1 MKKENAY
8 LTVEA
13 ALVFPMV
20 LGAVLFVVYM
30 LLFQYD
36 RCLFEQD
43 LGAIA
48 LYGSLVRDSDTMGVK
63 EKIQERVGKL
73 YREKYAAWNIT
84 SLDASL
90 DKNRFSVRGSGE
102 LSFPLPGWNI
112 WGGSSLW
119 DTQAEY
125 EYCRLSPVTFIRKCH
140 KFKKF
145 IEREHPHAEY

>member
-90 DKNRFSVRGSGE
+90 NKNRFSVRGSGE
-102 LSFPLPGWNI
+102 LSFPLPGWKI
-112 WGGSSLW
+112 GR
-119 DTQAEY
+119 AH
-125 EYCRLSPVTFIRKCH
+125 V
-140 KFKKF
+140 
-145 IEREHPHAEY
+145 